1 MTSDF
6 ENLQTYRENNRLE
19 LKSALGGLPQ
29 SLWETYSAF
38 ANTSGGIILLGV
50 EESSDKTIKTLSLP
64 NPEKLVHEFWNTV
77 NNRQKVNANILSNK
91 HVRIAEVA
99 GNRIVVI
106 EVPQANRRDKP
117 IYIGVNPFTG
127 SYPAWLGGACGQRWF
142 QYFLRMA
149 EPRMGSPCIERRI

>member
-1 MTSDF
+1 MILDF
-6 ENLQTYRENNRLE
+6 KNLQSYRENNRLE

-64 NPEKLVHEFWNTV
+64 NPEKLVHEFWNTA
-77 NNRQKVNANILSNK
+77 NNRQKVSANILSNR
-91 HVRIAEVA
+91 HVHIVEAA

-106 EVPQANRRDKP
+106 EVPQASRRDKP
-117 IYIGVNPFTG
+117 IYN
-127 SYPAWLGGACGQRWF
+127 WH
-142 QYFLRMA
+142 
-149 EPRMGSPCIERRI
+149 